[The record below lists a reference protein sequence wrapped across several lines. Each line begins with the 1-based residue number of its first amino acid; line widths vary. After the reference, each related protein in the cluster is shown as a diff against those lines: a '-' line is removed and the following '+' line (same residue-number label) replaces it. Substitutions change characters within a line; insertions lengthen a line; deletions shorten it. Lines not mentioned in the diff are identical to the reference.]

1 MRVVLDTNVAVSA
14 LLFEQ
19 RRLAWLRHFWQSQ
32 RIIPLLDKAC
42 TAELLRVLAYPKFS
56 LSAHEIETL
65 LATYLPYAEV
75 VKHLGWPA
83 QSLPRC
89 GDPDDQMFLLLADRG
104 DAEVLVTGD
113 GALLELVG
121 SVQFAIETPKE
132 FRRRFEAEPR

>member
-1 MRVVLDTNVAVSA
+1 MLDTNVAVSA

-19 RRLAWLRHFWQSQ
+19 SRLAWIRYSWQSQ
-32 RIIPLLDKAC
+32 RITPLLDKAC

-75 VKHLGWPA
+75 VKNLGRPA

-89 GDPDDQMFLLLADRG
+89 GDPDDQMFLLLTDRG
-104 DAEVLVTGD
+104 EAEVLVTGD
-113 GALLELVG
+113 AALLELAG
-121 SVQFAIETPKE
+121 SVRFAIETPDE
-132 FRRRFEAEPR
+132 FRRRFEPERR